1 MTMVMTGEGVGAAF
15 MSTVRVGA
23 SLVGDAATGLTV
35 SPHTTVTRDTSTK
48 NAVTR
53 VLVTATEEVS
63 SQDDY

>member
-48 NAVTR
+48 NSVTR
-53 VLVTATEEVS
+53 VLGTASEEGPS
-63 SQDDY
+63 WHDY